1 MVDGP
6 PTVPGEGAEKGKGR
20 TGPGGAELQS
30 QTGHQHPRSA
40 RAAASA
46 RPSPRLRTD
55 STSRQSPPRLS
66 GQKIRDFSHSLAR
79 HHDGGSR
86 SSSDTAY
93 RNDWSGSLSEVHSPL
108 KSVSIARFERPALGH
123 SL

>member
-66 GQKIRDFSHSLAR
+66 GQKIRDFSHSLA
-79 HHDGGSR
+79 GGYPVRRGVSVL
-86 SSSDTAY
+86 
-93 RNDWSGSLSEVHSPL
+93 SLS
-108 KSVSIARFERPALGH
+108 
-123 SL
+123 SLQYWVTRIPPSLVELRRT